1 MNRIL
6 SFILTLALIFTLAAC
21 GAPASEPG
29 ASAEPTKT
37 PSAEPTSEP
46 EAPNAEPLAENIP
59 DDEYQ
64 RAVWYGFLPDELAA
78 AAPDGTIV
86 TWAQYC
92 DMLGRMIKRYD
103 ESAYPAWE
111 DMTRDAPDTEMKR
124 DGAAIALLYAA
135 QLSDK
140 YYCNASPDDRANESY
155 SWGEHFSWD
164 YPIFDWDSEA
174 APLDDNMEV
183 WDRSNA
189 IASAYW
195 YLLGR
200 VSCITTQPLLD
211 IDEGDPHLE
220 ETLTLADAMLSVVR
234 LYESDEAAAL
244 KTADALLEMVKETP
258 EGQAIIAAAQQRKA
272 EILSTETLIVK
283 AAEHIQG
290 ETYTGTAYFIS
301 NHGDDSADGLSPET
315 AWATLE
321 RVGEAVFSYGDA
333 IFFERGGLW
342 RKAAMPESV
351 VGTEGLT
358 LSAYGMGDKPR
369 FYGSPESGADAK
381 KWTLYH
387 EGADGAKI
395 WVYHMD
401 MPDCAGVILNGKEII
416 RRDVA
421 YWDGAAFLCMNDL
434 DLPYTVETQ
443 LEDMESFSALPYQQP
458 PKGTYLNEAQSL
470 GLAYYVDENGENL
483 MGPLYVRCDAGNPGE
498 LYDEIEFISAYHIGS
513 MPDHTTLDNLCFR
526 YSTTAV
532 CGGYWEGVSHD
543 YLTFQNCEVGFNGG
557 ALNWFGEK
565 QNAAGFGHAHMDGG
579 GLNVNGSYTTIRN
592 CYTHHIFQEGIA
604 METFD
609 GDPDPVVGDVIRDNV
624 IEYCVM
630 GLLVINWESDKVC
643 DHVIRDMLVE
653 NNYVLYSGFET
664 LYNARPPIEPA
675 MEVGDIHWPLR
686 LGFVTLDTA
695 VLTVKRGGEDYR
707 VMGNTFAFSASQLI
721 QTADT
726 DIPQPAVY
734 SGNTYAPLPGFAISG
749 TFVNAWGPLVKK
761 LDANAMVRDT
771 LQDKAAA
778 IVRFDD

>member
-1 MNRIL
+1 LLVAFMLFSI
-6 SFILTLALIFTLAAC
+6 SAC
-21 GAPASEPG
+21 AAPAGTPESGTAP
-29 ASAEPTKT
+29 ATPFAAEQT
-37 PSAEPTSEP
+37 PVL
-46 EAPNAEPLAENIP
+46 EAPRVEPLTGGTPA
-59 DDEYQ
+59 DEYA
-64 RAVWYGFLPDELAA
+64 RAVWYGFLPDDLAA
-78 AAPDGTIV
+78 ADPNGTTV

-92 DMLGRMIKRYD
+92 DMLGRMIKLHD
-103 ESAYPAWE
+103 ESAIPAWE
-111 DMTRDAPDTEMKR
+111 EMTKDAPDTEMKR
-124 DGAAIALLYAA
+124 DGAAITLLFAA
-135 QLSDK
+135 QLSGK

-155 SWGEHFSWD
+155 SWGDHFSWD
-164 YPIFDWDSEA
+164 YPIFDWDSEV
-174 APLDDNMEV
+174 APLDDDMEV

-200 VSCITTQPLLD
+200 ISCITTQPLLD
-211 IDEGDPHLE
+211 VDAGDPHFE
-220 ETLTLADAMLSVVR
+220 EALTLAAAMLSVVR
-234 LYESDEAAAL
+234 LYESDEEVAL

-258 EGQAIIAAAQQRKA
+258 EGQAVIAAAEQRKA
-272 EILSTETLIVK
+272 EILSTETLIEK
-283 AAEHIQG
+283 AAEYIQG
-290 ETYTGTAYFIS
+290 ETYTGTAYYVS
-301 NHGDDSADGLSPET
+301 NAGNDSADGLSPET
-315 AWATLE
+315 AWASLE
-321 RVGEAVFSYGDA
+321 RVGKAHFSYGDA

-342 RKAAMPESV
+342 RKATMPESV

-358 LSAYGMGDKPR
+358 LSAYGTGEKPR
-369 FYGSPESGADAK
+369 FYGSPESGAGEE

-387 EGADGAKI
+387 EGADGRKI

-416 RRDVA
+416 KRDIA
-421 YWDGAAFLCMNDL
+421 YWNGASFMCMNDL
-434 DLPYTVETQ
+434 DQPYTVETQ
-443 LEDMESFSALPYQQP
+443 LEDLESFCALPYQQP
-458 PKGTYLNEAQSL
+458 PKGEYLNEAQSL

-557 ALNWFGEK
+557 ALNWFAEK

-579 GLNVNGSYTTIRN
+579 GLNVNGSYTTIQN

-609 GDPDPVVGDVIRDNV
+609 GDPEPAVGDSIRDNV

-630 GLLVINWESDKVC
+630 GLLVVNWETDEVC

-664 LYNARPPIEPA
+664 LYNAKPPIEP
-675 MEVGDIHWPLR
+675 GDMHWPLR

-695 VLTVKRGGEDYR
+695 ALTVKRGGEDYR
-707 VMGNTFAFSASQLI
+707 VTGNTFAFSASQLI
-721 QTADT
+721 QDADI

-734 SGNTYAPLPGFAISG
+734 SGNTYAPLPGFAASG
-749 TFVNAWGPLVKK
+749 TLVNAWGPLVKE
-761 LDANAMVRDT
+761 LDVNAIVRDT
-771 LQDKAAA
+771 LQDNTAI
-778 IVRFDD
+778 IVRFDE